1 MRLPLWTAVAAV
13 VVSGSA
19 HAAEDLPV
27 RIDEVVVTATRF
39 NEHYGDKPVNIT
51 VITAEDIRHSPAK
64 TVPELLSQQAG
75 LAVRDLFGNNAVGAT
90 VDLRGFGA
98 AATQNTLILIDGRR
112 AVDIDLSGVQWPAV
126 PLAAVERIEIVRG
139 GGAVLYGDGATAGV
153 INIITKSPTSLASG
167 VTVQGRAG
175 SYATGGS
182 WISANRAGDRSGFNI
197 NADNY
202 ESDGY
207 RANNHNRQSS
217 ALADLR
223 FLTEGGELAFKVGA
237 DRNGIRLP
245 GARSVQPSAGINQL
259 ETDRRG
265 AQTPLDYAQRN
276 GERATLDWRQRTG
289 LGELNLSAGWRNK
302 EQISYFDFGG
312 FPDYRVADLDVWS
325 FTPRVKVA
333 HGLPGSAG
341 TLVMGVDWYRWRYRL
356 RRSNSSANIGRPVN
370 TVTATQH
377 NAAIYLHE
385 TSRIG
390 ERLTVSAGVRR
401 ERFGIDAA
409 DAFDAVAPGG
419 AFGSGAPAGS
429 QREAEYAYEFGA
441 RYRFSPALALI
452 GRSGRSYRFA
462 NIDETYETSA
472 SFASQ
477 FQFLRPQTARNHEI
491 GMEMQAAR
499 SRLRAALFT
508 IDVNDEIHLDPFTS
522 GIGNTNLPPSR
533 RRGLELEGKWQALGT
548 LTLDAAYTYT
558 DARFRQGVFAGGGFF
573 LADQVIAGKTVPLVP
588 RHKLNFNASWAVS
601 AHTRL
606 NTRASY
612 VGEQYMDNDESN
624 TMGVKIPSYT
634 VVDVKLVHRSGGW
647 SLSAAVNNLFD
658 RKYYNYAVRSAAVPD
673 RYNAYPLPQR
683 NVMVTAEYAFR

>member
-1 MRLPLWTAVAAV
+1 MRLSMWTAVAAV
-13 VVSGSA
+13 VVSGSSY
-19 HAAEDLPV
+19 AAENSPL

-39 NEHYGDKPVNIT
+39 KEHYGDKPVNIT
-51 VITAEDIRHSPAK
+51 VITAEDIEHSAAK

-75 LAVRDLFGNNAVGAT
+75 VAVRDLFGNNAAGAT

-98 AATQNTLILIDGRR
+98 AATQNTLILVDGRR
-112 AVDIDLSGVQWPAV
+112 AGDIDLSGVQWPAL
-126 PLAAVERIEIVRG
+126 PLTAIERIEIVRG

-153 INIITKSPTSLASG
+153 INIITKSPTALASG

-175 SYATGGS
+175 SYASGGS
-182 WISANRAGDRSGFNI
+182 SVSAHHSGDRAGFGI

-207 RANNHNRQSS
+207 RANNRQRQSS

-223 FLTEGGELAFKVGA
+223 FLTEEGELAFKIGA
-237 DRNGIRLP
+237 DRNGLRLP
-245 GARSVQPSAGINQL
+245 GARRVQPSAGINQL

-276 GERATLDWRQRTG
+276 GDRATLDWRRQTG
-289 LGELNLSAGWRNK
+289 FGELNLSAGWRDK

-312 FPDYRVADLDVWS
+312 FPDYRVANLDVWS

-333 HGLPGSAG
+333 HGLPGSSG
-341 TLVMGVDWYRWRYRL
+341 TLIMGADWYRWRYRL
-356 RRSNSSANIGRPVN
+356 RRANSSANIGQPVN
-370 TVTATQH
+370 TVTATQY
-377 NAAIYLHE
+377 NTAIYLHE

-409 DAFDAVAPGG
+409 DAFDATAPGG
-419 AFGSGAPAGS
+419 VFGSGAPAGS
-429 QREAEYAYEFGA
+429 QREAEYAYELGA
-441 RYRFSPALALI
+441 RYRFSPLLALS

-472 SFASQ
+472 SFANQ
-477 FQFLRPQTARNHEI
+477 FQFLRPQTARSHEM
-491 GMEMQAAR
+491 GMEMQTAR
-499 SRLRAALFT
+499 SWLRAALFT

-533 RRGLELEGKWQALGT
+533 RRGLELEGKWQAPAG
-548 LTLDAAYTYT
+548 LTLAAAYTYT

-588 RHKLNFNASWAVS
+588 RHKLAFNASWAVG
-601 AHTRL
+601 ARTRL
-606 NTRASY
+606 NARASY

-624 TMGVKIPSYT
+624 TMGVKIPSYALL
-634 VVDVKLVHRSGGW
+634 DVKFVHRSGGW